1 MMLRQRVT
9 KYVQNVES
17 ALREVQIIQTPMHL
31 DEEKVKTVVDLVRLY
46 LKDTKFYEEKGKFET
61 ALASVA
67 YCEGLLDALR
77 LLGVVEFSW
86 TEDR

>member
-17 ALREVQIIQTPMHL
+17 ALREVQINQTPMHL
-31 DEEKVKTVVDLVRLY
+31 DEENVEAVIELVKLY

-61 ALASVA
+61 ALVSVA

-86 TEDR
+86 TEER